1 MDFESDWQDDYLA
14 WILRLND
21 TRDSVRYMVTHRLE
35 DRTVAEAVAMQVVVS
50 MLARP
55 RVFRYQGL
63 PYAGRIAALAEP
75 LIADPDGDWRAQQCS
90 WEELAG
96 RLFEM
101 PTDLRNIHVAAH
113 VHGLSAAEK
122 RRADAGPEP
131 LHSVLIR
138 TRWPVVPGRQA
149 TLLHRL

>member
-1 MDFESDWQDDYLA
+1 
-14 WILRLND
+14 
-21 TRDSVRYMVTHRLE
+21 
-35 DRTVAEAVAMQVVVS
+35 MQVVVS

-75 LIADPDGDWRAQQCS
+75 LIADPDGDWRAQQCP

-113 VHGLSAAEK
+113 VHGLSAAEI
-122 RRADAGPEP
+122 G
-131 LHSVLIR
+131 SVLGVDVDIVQSMQKQVEDYLR
-138 TRWPVVPGRQA
+138 PSDDGE
-149 TLLHRL
+149 

>member
-1 MDFESDWQDDYLA
+1 MESESGWQDDYLA
-14 WILRLND
+14 WMLRLND
-21 TRDSVRYMVTHRLE
+21 TRDSVRYMVTHRLG
-35 DRTVAEAVAMQVVVS
+35 DRTIAEAVAMQVVVS

-90 WEELAG
+90 WEQLAA

-101 PTDLRNIHVAAH
+101 PTELRKIHVAAH
-113 VHGLSAAEK
+113 VHGLSAAEIGSALGVDVETVQSMQK
-122 RRADAGPEP
+122 QVEDYLRPTDDG
-131 LHSVLIR
+131 V
-138 TRWPVVPGRQA
+138 
-149 TLLHRL
+149 

>member
-1 MDFESDWQDDYLA
+1 MRAVDFESDWQDDYLA

-35 DRTVAEAVAMQVVVS
+35 DRAVAEAVAVQVVVS

-55 RVFRYQGL
+55 RVFRCQGL
-63 PYAGRIAALAEP
+63 PYAGRIAAPAEP

-101 PTDLRNIHVAAH
+101 PTDLRNVHVAAH
-113 VHGLSAAEK
+113 VHGLSAAEIGSALGVDVDMVQSMQK
-122 RRADAGPEP
+122 QVEDYLRPSDGGE
-131 LHSVLIR
+131 
-138 TRWPVVPGRQA
+138 
-149 TLLHRL
+149 